1 MGSMPLDLKNFSV
14 KQKQNTKKKKK
25 KNFDVVVGFC
35 FLE

>member
-14 KQKQNTKKKKK
+14 KQKQNTTKKK
-25 KNFDVVVGFC
+25 KNFAVVVGFC

>member
-14 KQKQNTKKKKK
+14 KQKQNTTKK
-25 KNFDVVVGFC
+25 KNFAVVVGFC